1 MNDAAKQRRKQ
12 QRQRELV
19 VRKALRNRDATR
31 EQLLAQG
38 RELARRRAE
47 NVEAARTDDGSSS
60 TNPSVHSTLPAMDT
74 NEQAAARH
82 SHSTVPE
89 RPAESTVTPAPRL
102 YGRRLYDRI
111 APGDSAAEKQASEQ
125 SPGEQAAGGDADGEN
140 SCAPD
145 TASEG
150 GDR

>member
-1 MNDAAKQRRKQ
+1 MNDAEKQRRKQ
-12 QRQRELV
+12 RRQRELV
-19 VRKALRNRDATR
+19 IRKALRNRDATR

-47 NVEAARTDDGSSS
+47 NIEASRTEDGQES

-74 NEQAAARH
+74 NEQAAAQH

-89 RPAESTVTPAPRL
+89 RPAGSTITPAPRL
-102 YGRRLYDRI
+102 YGRRLYERI
-111 APGDSAAEKQASEQ
+111 APGDPADAER
-125 SPGEQAAGGDADGEN
+125 PGEQSGSEQAADGDVEEG
-140 SCAPD
+140 SDRSEAGQ
-145 TASEG
+145 EG